1 MIQGVMASLFVLL
14 SAFENLGGIFFFNRR
29 KDRTVEEETEEE
41 HDNLLCKFV
50 KDGSGRKIGESVS
63 VDEDILII
71 KSKERFLGVP
81 LKHVEDEGKTLLVKG
96 LVDLDKAYEMGER
109 WRKNSF
115 HTVEEIEEVEG
126 EKDGF

>member
-1 MIQGVMASLFVLL
+1 
-14 SAFENLGGIFFFNRR
+14 
-29 KDRTVEEETEEE
+29 
-41 HDNLLCKFV
+41 V

-63 VDEDILII
+63 VDEDVLII

-115 HTVEEIEEVEG
+115 HTVEETEDAEG
-126 EKDGF
+126 EKDDL

>member
-1 MIQGVMASLFVLL
+1 MASLFVLFPI
-14 SAFENLGGIFFFNRR
+14 FESLGGIFFFSRR
-29 KDRTVEEETEEE
+29 NNRTVDEETEEDR
-41 HDNLLCKFV
+41 DNLLCKFV

-81 LKHVEDEGKTLLVKG
+81 LKHIEDEGKTLLVKG

-109 WRKNSF
+109 WRNNSF
-115 HTVEEIEEVEG
+115 HTVEEREDVEG
-126 EKDGF
+126 EKDAL

>member
-1 MIQGVMASLFVLL
+1 MASLFVLL

-41 HDNLLCKFV
+41 RDNLLCKFV

-115 HTVEEIEEVEG
+115 HTVEEIEEAEG

>member
-1 MIQGVMASLFVLL
+1 MASLFVLL
-14 SAFENLGGIFFFNRR
+14 SAFENLGGVFFFNRR
-29 KDRTVEEETEEE
+29 KDRTVEETEDE

-109 WRKNSF
+109 WRKSSF